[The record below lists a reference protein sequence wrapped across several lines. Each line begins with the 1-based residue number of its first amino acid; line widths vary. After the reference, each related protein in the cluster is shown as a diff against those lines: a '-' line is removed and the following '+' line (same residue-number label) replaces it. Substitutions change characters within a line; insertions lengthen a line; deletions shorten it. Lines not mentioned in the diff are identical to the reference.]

1 MNPVLVI
8 LILMNYAYVGLLPR
22 IFFKKDGRY
31 NLMWWMTAGP
41 LFLNALIIF
50 AHFSGLVQMTP
61 YWSLSLWDEGLVVL
75 MTAFSVGMIS
85 YTMGTHRI
93 PLALWHQNN
102 DAPANIVTW
111 GAYKY
116 VRHPFYTSFITT
128 QIASIILLPHWS
140 TIAGLFWC
148 ITILHRTAQRE
159 EDNLSNSNF
168 GAEYQAYM
176 KTTGRFLPKFGEK

>member
-1 MNPVLVI
+1 MNMTLVT
-8 LILMNYAYVGLLPR
+8 LLMVNFAYIGILPR

-41 LFLNALIIF
+41 LFLNAILIFLQQI
-50 AHFSGLVQMTP
+50 GVMNVET
-61 YWSLSLWDEGLVVL
+61 YWSLPLAGEIAVVIL
-75 MTAFSVGMIS
+75 SSFSIGMIS

-116 VRHPFYTSFITT
+116 IRHPFYSSFITA
-128 QIASIILLPHWS
+128 QLASIIFMPHWS
-140 TIAGLFWC
+140 TFAGMVWC
-148 ITILHRTAQRE
+148 VVILNRTAARE
-159 EDNLSNSNF
+159 ENNLSNSSF
-168 GAEYQAYM
+168 GPEYQSYM
-176 KTTGRFLPKFGEK
+176 KTTGRFFPKIGA